1 MTAPSGRAE
10 AWVMEALESLQQ
22 GRPEEALE
30 LVESCNEGR
39 DDLQL
44 EAYRELLRCHVLDHY
59 RSLVPESATLRR
71 SMQPEQIM
79 KFNLPASAGFLV
91 TMLDGETALGD
102 VVALSGMDPFEAHRI
117 LHRLIGAGI
126 AEVSS

>member
-1 MTAPSGRAE
+1 MSAPGPRAE
-10 AWVMEALESLQQ
+10 AWVMEALESLQS

-30 LVESCNEGR
+30 LVESCAEGA

-44 EAYRELLRCHVLDHY
+44 EGYRELLRCRVLDHY
-59 RSLVPESATLRR
+59 RGQVPESACLRR
-71 SMQPEQIM
+71 SMEPDEIM
-79 KFNLPASAGFLV
+79 RFNLPASAGFLV
-91 TMLDGETALGD
+91 TMLDGETAFGD

-126 AEVSS
+126 AEVVQ